1 MDENSQRN
9 AVIQLIVKRKMVRRH
24 PSSNRAEKRNAA
36 RKIKTYGRSRIVLRR
51 SVRMFINTAI
61 AVTRSATQKS
71 GHSILQFPCASP
83 HA

>member
-9 AVIQLIVKRKMVRRH
+9 AVIQLIVKNGPA
-24 PSSNRAEKRNAA
+24 PSQQQSAEKRNAA

-51 SVRMFINTAI
+51 SVRMSIKTAI